1 MAFTAEQWLG
11 WLGQYLWAFL
21 RVSGAFLV
29 APVFGAAVVPVRVK
43 LVLALAVSVA
53 IAPGLPAA
61 PTPAPFSADGLLTM
75 AAQLLIGLAIGF
87 VAQSVFDALV
97 LAGQLIASTMGLGFA
112 SMLDPTRGAATPVV
126 GQFYLILGLLLY
138 LAMDGPLVLLGT
150 LSNSFQ
156 WLPVGPAAFDG
167 PGLGLLAGWGSQLFA
182 AGLLI
187 ALPAVVA
194 LLLVNIAMGVVSRAA
209 PQLNLFA
216 VGFPV
221 SLLAGFAVMVLAL
234 PALEGAFGRLF
245 VQAIA
250 LIESA
255 SGVGRG

>member
-1 MAFTAEQWLG
+1 MAFTAAQWLG
-11 WLGQYLWAFL
+11 WLGQYLWVFL
-21 RVSGAFLV
+21 RISGVLLV

-43 LVLALAVSVA
+43 LVLALTCAVA
-53 IAPGLPAA
+53 MAPGLPM
-61 PTPAPFSADGLLTM
+61 PPVLDPFSADGLLAV

-126 GQFYLILGLLLY
+126 GQFYVVLGLLLY

-150 LSNSFQ
+150 VANSFH
-156 WLPVGPAAFDG
+156 WLPVGAAAFDR
-167 PGLGLLAGWGSQLFA
+167 PALALLAGWGSQLFA

-245 VQAIA
+245 LQALGLLENTLGA
-250 LIESA
+250 PH
-255 SGVGRG
+255 G